1 MAEAVKLTAEQIR
14 AIEKAVSSDERV
26 EIHKTKDGIKIF
38 TLRRRQLTA

>member
-1 MAEAVKLTAEQIR
+1 MSEPVKLTAAQIS

-38 TLRRRQLTA
+38 TLRRKQLTA